1 MNKEQKINYI
11 FFWLQCFGD
20 RDNETFHKDVTVNGQ
35 LWNIWRQFDYTKDG
49 ERIEPINSVSYS
61 TKLVK
66 GWNVEDLS
74 EEQLDS
80 LIEALKEHQI
90 YW

>member
-20 RDNETFHKDVTVNGQ
+20 RDNETFHKDVTVKGQ

-49 ERIEPINSVSYS
+49 ERIEPISSVSYS

-80 LIEALKEHQI
+80 LIEALKEHQT

>member
-35 LWNIWRQFDYTKDG
+35 LWNIWRQFDYTRDG
-49 ERIEPINSVSYS
+49 ERIDPYSSVSWSSKLIRNNSV
-61 TKLVK
+61 
-66 GWNVEDLS
+66 EQLS
-74 EEQLDS
+74 DEQLDS
-80 LIEALKEHQI
+80 LIEALNEHQT